1 MKPEGHAAASSR
13 GSKRDRHV
21 TRRSSLVERG
31 FACIGLDRPSDAV
44 NIGHALRASF
54 CYGARMVILGGD
66 EIPGSLGNIVT
77 DPNRASRHVPVIRA
91 SSVLEAVPEGCDVIS
106 VELDRDAIPLTEFVH
121 PERACYVFGPEN
133 GSLSP
138 EILASSR
145 HKVMIPTNT
154 ALNLGMTVNTVLYDR
169 LAKSWGKVKTRRR
182 YVLEE
187 FGGGDI
193 CVDGHPIKGES
204 RV

>member
-1 MKPEGHAAASSR
+1 MNREGHSNGSR
-13 GSKRDRHV
+13 RKRDRYI

-31 FACIGLDRPSDAV
+31 FACVGLDRPTDPV

-66 EIPGSLGNIVT
+66 GVSGALGNIVT
-77 DPNRASRHVPVIRA
+77 DPNRASRHVPVIR
-91 SSVLEAVPEGCDVIS
+91 SGSVLDAVPEGCEVVS
-106 VELDRDAIPLTEFVH
+106 VELDGDAIPLMEFVH

-133 GSLSP
+133 GSLSQ
-138 EILASSR
+138 EISARSR

-169 LAKSWGKVKTRRR
+169 LSKSWGKVKARRR
-182 YVLEE
+182 HLLGEAG
-187 FGGGDI
+187 FGEVVAGRFGSGDL
-193 CVDGHPIKGES
+193 

>member
-1 MKPEGHAAASSR
+1 MKPEGHAGASSR
-13 GSKRDRHV
+13 SNKRDRYV

-31 FACIGLDRPSDAV
+31 YACIGLDRPTDVV

-66 EIPGSLGNIVT
+66 GIPGELGNIVT

-138 EILASSR
+138 EILARSR

-169 LAKSWGKVKTRRR
+169 LAKSWGKVKARRR

-187 FGGGDI
+187 FGGGEARI
-193 CVDGHPIKGES
+193 DGNPIKGEL

>member
-1 MKPEGHAAASSR
+1 MARETSEHSKSVNREGHSNGSR
-13 GSKRDRHV
+13 RKRDRYIS
-21 TRRSSLVERG
+21 RRSSLVERG
-31 FACIGLDRPSDAV
+31 FACVGLDRPTDPV

-66 EIPGSLGNIVT
+66 GVPGALGNIVT
-77 DPNRASRHVPVIRA
+77 D
-91 SSVLEAVPEGCDVIS
+91 
-106 VELDRDAIPLTEFVH
+106 

-138 EILASSR
+138 EIAVRSR

-169 LAKSWGKVKTRRR
+169 LSKSWGKVKARWGHLLGEVGSGEVVAGRSCS
-182 YVLEE
+182 
-187 FGGGDI
+187 GDL
-193 CVDGHPIKGES
+193 